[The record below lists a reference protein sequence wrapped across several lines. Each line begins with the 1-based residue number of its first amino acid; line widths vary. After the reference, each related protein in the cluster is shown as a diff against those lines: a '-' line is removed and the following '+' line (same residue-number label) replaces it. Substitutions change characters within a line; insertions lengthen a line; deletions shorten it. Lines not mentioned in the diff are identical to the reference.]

1 MGKLTIFI
9 LGTLAIACS
18 GQESSTSGDS
28 GASLPDATSTMM
40 PDIGVIPDA
49 EFQVSLDVVPGQITY
64 AASSGGETHIYAVS
78 ADGRDRIRLTRQ
90 SAPWSYHAVSPNRRY
105 IAAVRS
111 NEPVTAHDQQLD
123 LPGVVWI
130 IDVRT
135 GTSYPVTPD
144 NCNAG
149 IGGVAWTGDSFITF
163 SMTCDEQPP
172 KAYLAS
178 YSDDRRDVSNMLL
191 YGDHMFPVRDISAA
205 LYTSRVVYVVDQERC
220 VDEQCVSK
228 PQVWLADTE
237 TLQRCQVTDADRDFL
252 GASRGTRTRVG
263 DHNPVFT
270 DQLRGIIFSRNVDSK
285 GSGSTGHH
293 DVFRIGLNMAA
304 LDNNDIRCE
313 QPGTEVNL
321 SNQLLGDE
329 VEQMLGSS
337 ESGFINELF
346 PQPKIGDAGSESATM
361 LFVARPNDESTSQL
375 VVIDLSGMKTTV
387 SRDAEWVV
395 YGGWIIS
402 DLELTGSR

>member
-1 MGKLTIFI
+1 MRLFMIAM
-9 LGTLAIACS
+9 LGVWSVACS
-18 GQESSTSGDS
+18 GDTSSTARDLD
-28 GASLPDATSTMM
+28 ASLADTSASMMADGGPLPDA
-40 PDIGVIPDA
+40 A
-49 EFQVSLDVVPGQITY
+49 FQVSLDVIPGEITY
-64 AASSGGETHIYAVS
+64 AASRGGDTHIYS
-78 ADGRDRIRLTRQ
+78 ISSDGSGRIRLTRD
-90 SAPWSYHAVSPNRRY
+90 SAPWSYHSVSPNRRY

-111 NEPVTAHDQQLD
+111 NGPTTRHAEQVDTA
-123 LPGVVWI
+123 GVVWI

-144 NCNAG
+144 DCNAG

-163 SMTCDEQPP
+163 AMTCDEQPP

-178 YSDDRRDVSNMLL
+178 YADETRDVNNMLL

-205 LYTSRVVYVVDQERC
+205 LYTSRVLYVVDQERC
-220 VDEQCVSK
+220 IDGQCVQK

-237 TLQRCQVTDADRDFL
+237 TMQRCQVTDADREFL
-252 GASRGTRTRVG
+252 GLGSSSKNRVG

-270 DQLRGIIFSRNVDSK
+270 DQLRGVVFSRNVDNK
-285 GSGSTGHH
+285 GRGSTGHH
-293 DVFRIGLNMAA
+293 DVFRIGLNMAS

-321 SNQLLGDE
+321 SNQLLGDDT
-329 VEQMLGSS
+329 EQVLGASVP
-337 ESGFINELF
+337 GFINELF
-346 PQPKIGDAGSESATM
+346 PQPKTGDAADDSATL
-361 LFVARPNDESTSQL
+361 LFVGRTNDEEISQL
-375 VVIDLSGMKTTV
+375 VVIDLSGAKTAV
-387 SRDAEWVV
+387 SLSAEWVV